1 MAISYAVAGIF
12 GRRMLHALPALAPAT
27 GQLVT
32 GALVLLP
39 LAVLQFPQKTPSWLA
54 LGAVSTLAI
63 LGTAAASLM
72 YYWLLSRV
80 GATKSLL
87 VTYLLPG
94 FALVWGALFLH
105 EAITLTA
112 ILGLAMVLLGISV
125 TSDQWSVVSGRLV
138 KRET

>member
-1 MAISYAVAGIF
+1 
-12 GRRMLHALPALAPAT
+12 LAPAT

-39 LAVLQFPQKTPSWLA
+39 LAVLQFPHKTPSWLA

-63 LGTAAASLM
+63 LGTAVASLM

-80 GATKSLL
+80 GATKALL

-105 EAITLTA
+105 EAIALTA
-112 ILGLAMVLLGISV
+112 ILGLLLVLLGI
-125 TSDQWSVVSGRLV
+125 TIASGRAEPALD
-138 KRET
+138 